1 MSATTKESL
10 ALELGSTLFCSV
22 PVAPLRSEPQ
32 HRSEQVSQG
41 LWGEQFTLLA
51 HEPSWF
57 HVKSVV
63 DGYTG
68 WISERQCMV
77 HSDTIEDDSP
87 RVCSDWALV
96 QTPSMGPLR
105 CLSMGSVLRPFLGS
119 ADDCLVR
126 GASSWTIDEK
136 PDPRTVLERGM
147 AWLGTPYLWGG
158 RSRFGVDCSGLV
170 QVLWGSVGVALPRDA
185 SEQYSLAPF
194 YYEPE
199 DPKAWQAGHLAFFS
213 ENSDRITH
221 VGLLTGDGRILHA
234 SGEVRLDPVNHE
246 GIQPLDNRP
255 THPHRL
261 AGIASFYT
269 PSPHLAF

>member
-1 MSATTKESL
+1 
-10 ALELGSTLFCSV
+10 
-22 PVAPLRSEPQ
+22 
-32 HRSEQVSQG
+32 
-41 LWGEQFTLLA
+41 
-51 HEPSWF
+51 
-57 HVKSVV
+57 
-63 DGYTG
+63 
-68 WISERQCMV
+68 MV
-77 HSDTIEDDSP
+77 YSDTIEDDSP

-126 GASSWTIDEK
+126 GASSWTVDEK

-194 YYEPE
+194 CYEPE

-234 SGEVRLDPVNHE
+234 SGEVRLDPVNYE
-246 GIQPLDNRP
+246 GIQPVDSRP

-261 AGIASFYT
+261 VGIASFYT

>member
-1 MSATTKESL
+1 
-10 ALELGSTLFCSV
+10 
-22 PVAPLRSEPQ
+22 
-32 HRSEQVSQG
+32 
-41 LWGEQFTLLA
+41 
-51 HEPSWF
+51 
-57 HVKSVV
+57 
-63 DGYTG
+63 
-68 WISERQCMV
+68 MV

-87 RVCSDWALV
+87 RVCSDWALI

-126 GASSWTIDEK
+126 GASSWTLDEK

-194 YYEPE
+194 CYEPE

-234 SGEVRLDPVNHE
+234 SGEVRLDPVNNE
-246 GIQPLDNRP
+246 GIQPVDSRT

-261 AGIASFYT
+261 VGIASYHT
-269 PSPHLAF
+269 PSSHLAF

>member
-1 MSATTKESL
+1 M
-10 ALELGSTLFCSV
+10 
-22 PVAPLRSEPQ
+22 APLRSEPQ

-51 HEPSWF
+51 QEPSWL

-77 HSDTIEDDSP
+77 HSDTIEDDGP
-87 RVCSDWALV
+87 RICSDWALV

-126 GASSWTIDEK
+126 GATSWTVDEK

-158 RSRFGVDCSGLV
+158 RSRFGVDCSGFV
-170 QVLWGSVGVALPRDA
+170 QVLWGSVGVTLPRDA
-185 SEQYSLAPF
+185 SEQLRLAPF
-194 YYEPE
+194 VYDLE
-199 DPKAWQAGHLAFFS
+199 DPRAWQAGHLAFFS

-221 VGLLTGDGRILHA
+221 VGLLTGDGRVLHA
-234 SGEVRLDPVNHE
+234 SGEVRLDPINNE
-246 GIQPLDNRP
+246 GIQPMDNRP